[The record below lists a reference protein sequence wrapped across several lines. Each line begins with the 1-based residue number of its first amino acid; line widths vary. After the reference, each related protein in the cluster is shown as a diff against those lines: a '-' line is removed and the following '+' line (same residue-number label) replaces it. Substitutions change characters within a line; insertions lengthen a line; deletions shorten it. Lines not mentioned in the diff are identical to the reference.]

1 MLLKQEAK
9 FSVFF
14 ECFHFFQNIH
24 SVEHMQMP
32 DI

>member
-1 MLLKQEAK
+1 MLLKQEAT
-9 FSVFF
+9 FSVFI
-14 ECFHFFQNIH
+14 FFQNIH